1 MEIGLLIRYGKL
13 VPGREKEAID
23 LFGEATKY
31 YEGKVKEKV
40 LTYFE
45 PFFLRTSDLEEELGF
60 FIMKGPAPEVFKLME
75 DEKYLWLVMKAG
87 FVVEHLK
94 TDILTVGE
102 GIQEQVERANKVR
115 VELGI

>member
-1 MEIGLLIRYGKL
+1 VEIGLLIRYGKL

-23 LFGEATKY
+23 LFAETAKF
-31 YEGKVKEKV
+31 YEGKMKEKV

-45 PFFLRTSDLEEELGF
+45 PFFLRTSDIEEELGF

-75 DEKYLWLVMKAG
+75 DEKYLWLLMKAQY
-87 FVVEHLK
+87 VVEHLK

-102 GIQEQVERANKVR
+102 GIQEQIERASKVR